1 MALRRKVLRRI
12 VYFLK
17 KGISPHKL
25 ALSVSLGITIGI
37 IPLYGLTS
45 IILTLIALVFR
56 LNFTASQVAHYAVH
70 PLQLLLI
77 FPFIK
82 LGDMVFNNSLLPH
95 SMSQFLI
102 MMKTDV
108 WGTLHNFW
116 LAYLT
121 ATVIWFVVSIPLSII
136 IYKVLYSSINRIR
149 PIKVR

>member
-1 MALRRKVLRRI
+1 MALRRKVLRKI
-12 VYFLK
+12 LYALK
-17 KGISPHKL
+17 KGITPHKL

-45 IILTLIALVFR
+45 ILVTLIALVFR
-56 LNFTASQVAHYAVH
+56 LNFTASQVAHYIVH
-70 PLQLLLI
+70 PIQILLI

-95 SMSQFLI
+95 SMKEFIFQ
-102 MMKTDV
+102 MRTDV

-136 IYKVLYSSINRIR
+136 LYKLLYSSFNRLLPVR
-149 PIKVR
+149 IK

>member
-77 FPFIK
+77 FPFINAS
-82 LGDMVFNNSLLPH
+82 FISIASTN
-95 SMSQFLI
+95 
-102 MMKTDV
+102 DV